1 LSTSATPNAHPQTLH
16 AIGDHRQARAGRR
29 MRQRFQSGGRLPEP
43 KRVLSWVYL
52 GRLCLA
58 GAIFMAAALVWKQAE
73 ANITLAA
80 SLVLVLAAAF
90 TAGSF
95 WYTHLANRRPGRG
108 YLYWQVIFDVLLVA
122 VVVHLTGG
130 PESDFVPLWMLVIVA
145 AAILLP
151 FVGGALIGVLV
162 SLLFFADIIWSTHTV
177 NASAVLQMV
186 LFSSVA
192 LATGYLGDRLRQTGA
207 VLGEVET
214 ELRLL
219 RLDTDDVLASIAT
232 GLITVDGAGRL
243 AFINPAAADLL
254 RIRASDWL
262 GRPFLA
268 KLDAV
273 APGLGRVIA
282 QSAATRTP
290 VRRFETDE
298 TDGMVFGVSTTL
310 IQRDEGALPSVTA
323 IFQDIT
329 ERKRMDQLKGRAERL
344 EAVAE
349 LSASLAH
356 EIKNPLASIRSA
368 TEQLTGDGIDAE
380 DRLVLGNLVVRES
393 DRLSRLLTEFID
405 FARARLRAAER
416 LDLARLVRHAV
427 DVVMAHP
434 QARGIDVSFSVDAD
448 AEDVAVHGDEDLLH
462 RAVLNLALN
471 AVQWAGQGGRVEVRV
486 DAVDTDLL
494 APRLGAARAVRIRV
508 SDTGPGVPEE
518 NAEHIFDPFFT
529 RRPGGTGLGLALV
542 QRAAEAHGGAVFVD
556 QARGDDWG
564 ATFVFYL
571 PALPEVAV
579 GGDADGLEVAVEAPH
594 PLA

>member
-1 LSTSATPNAHPQTLH
+1 
-16 AIGDHRQARAGRR
+16 
-29 MRQRFQSGGRLPEP
+29 MRERFAAGRLPQP
-43 KRVLSWVYL
+43 RRVLSWVYL

-58 GAIFMAAALVWKQAE
+58 GAIFVAAALVWKQAE
-73 ANITLAA
+73 AHVTLAA
-80 SLVLVLAAAF
+80 SLLLVLAAAF

-95 WYTHLANRRPGRG
+95 WYTHLAQHAPGRT
-108 YLYWQVIFDVLLVA
+108 YLYAQVLFDVALVA
-122 VVVHLTGG
+122 TVVHLTGG
-130 PESDFVPLWMLVIVA
+130 PESDFVPLFVLVIVA

-151 FVGGALIGVLV
+151 FVGGVLIGVLV
-162 SLLFFADIIWSTHTV
+162 SLLFLADIVLSTGTIA
-177 NASAVLQMV
+177 ASGILQIV
-186 LFSSVA
+186 LFAAVA
-192 LATGYLGDRLRQTGA
+192 LATGYLGDRLRHTGA

-254 RIRASDWL
+254 HIRASDWL

-282 QSAATRTP
+282 QSSATRTP

-298 TDGMVFGVSTTL
+298 TDVGMVFGVSTTL
-310 IQRDEGALPSVTA
+310 IQRDEGGPPSVTA

-329 ERKRMDQLKGRAERL
+329 ERKRMDQLRGRAERL

-368 TEQLTGDGIDAE
+368 TEQLAGEGIDAD
-380 DRLVLGNLVVRES
+380 DRVVLGGLVVRES

-405 FARARLRAAER
+405 FARAKLRAAER
-416 LDLARLVRHAV
+416 LDLARLVRHVV
-427 DVVMAHP
+427 DVVKAHP

-486 DAVDTDLL
+486 DAVDTDLM
-494 APRLGAARAVRIRV
+494 APRLGAAHAVRIRV

-542 QRAAEAHGGAVFVD
+542 QRAADAHGGAVFVD
-556 QARGDDWG
+556 QSRGDDWG
-564 ATFVFYL
+564 ATFAFYL
-571 PALPEVAV
+571 PALPDVAAGVEVTAAEDE
-579 GGDADGLEVAVEAPH
+579 G
-594 PLA
+594 

>member
-1 LSTSATPNAHPQTLH
+1 
-16 AIGDHRQARAGRR
+16 
-29 MRQRFQSGGRLPEP
+29 MRQRFQSGRLPEP
-43 KRVLSWVYL
+43 RRVLSWVYL

-58 GAIFMAAALVWKQAE
+58 GAIFMAAALVWKQAD
-73 ANITLAA
+73 ANVTLAA
-80 SLVLVLAAAF
+80 SLILVLAAAF

-95 WYTHLANRRPGRG
+95 WYTHLSNRRPGRG

-122 VVVHLTGG
+122 VVVHYTGG
-130 PESDFVPLWMLVIVA
+130 RDSDFVPLWMLVIVA

-151 FVGGALIGVLV
+151 FVGGVLIGVLV
-162 SLLFFADIIWSTHTV
+162 SLLFFADIVVSTHTLD
-177 NASAVLQMV
+177 ASAVLQMV
-186 LFSSVA
+186 LFGAVA

-282 QSAATRTP
+282 QSAEARTP
-290 VRRFETDE
+290 VRRYETDE
-298 TDGMVFGVSTTL
+298 TEGGMIFGVSTTL
-310 IQRDEGALPSVTA
+310 IQREEGGLPSVTA

-329 ERKRMDQLKGRAERL
+329 ERMRMDQLRGRAERL

-368 TEQLTGDGIDAE
+368 TEQLTGDGIDAD

-427 DVVMAHP
+427 DVVRAHP
-434 QARGIDVSFSVDAD
+434 QARGVDVSVSVDA
-448 AEDVAVHGDEDLLH
+448 ASELVAVHGDEDLLH

-471 AVQWAGQGGRVEVRV
+471 AVQWAGQGGKVEVRL
-486 DAVDTDLL
+486 DAVDTDLM
-494 APRLGAARAVRIRV
+494 APRLGAARAVRIHV

-542 QRAAEAHGGAVFVD
+542 QRAADAHGGAVFVD
-556 QARGDDWG
+556 QPRGDGWG
-564 ATFVFYL
+564 ATFAFYL
-571 PALPEVAV
+571 PALPAEEVHD
-579 GGDADGLEVAVEAPH
+579 DADGLEVAVRGPH

>member
-1 LSTSATPNAHPQTLH
+1 
-16 AIGDHRQARAGRR
+16 
-29 MRQRFQSGGRLPEP
+29 MRQRFSSGRLPEP

-58 GAIFMAAALVWKQAE
+58 GAIFTAAALVWNQAE

-80 SLVLVLAAAF
+80 SLILVLAAAF
-90 TAGSF
+90 TAWSF
-95 WYTHLANRRPGRG
+95 WYTHLANRRPARG
-108 YLYWQVIFDVLLVA
+108 YLYSQVVFDVLLVA
-122 VVVHLTGG
+122 VVVHFTGG
-130 PESDFVPLWMLVIVA
+130 PESDFVPLWVLVIVA

-151 FVGGALIGVLV
+151 FVGGVLIGVLV
-162 SLLFFADIIWSTHTV
+162 SLLFFADIVYSTHSV
-177 NASAVLQMV
+177 DASAILQIV
-186 LFSSVA
+186 LFAAVA

-232 GLITVDGAGRL
+232 GLITVDGVGRL

-282 QSAATRTP
+282 QSSETRTP

-310 IQRDEGALPSVTA
+310 IQRDEGGFPSVTA

-368 TEQLTGDGIDAE
+368 TEQLTGDGIDAD

-427 DVVMAHP
+427 DVVRAHP
-434 QARGIDVSFSVDAD
+434 QARGIDVAVVVDPA
-448 AEDVAVHGDEDLLH
+448 AEHAAVHGDEDLLH

-471 AVQWAGQGGRVEVRV
+471 AVQWAGQGGRVEIQV
-486 DAVDTDLL
+486 DAVDTDLM
-494 APRLGAARAVRIRV
+494 APRLGAAHAVRIHV

-542 QRAAEAHGGAVFVD
+542 QRAADAHGGAVFVD
-556 QARGDDWG
+556 QPRGDGWG
-564 ATFVFYL
+564 ATFAFYL
-571 PALPEVAV
+571 PVLPAEA
-579 GGDADGLEVAVEAPH
+579 EVEAGVDGT
-594 PLA
+594 ADQ

>member
-1 LSTSATPNAHPQTLH
+1 MEYFSAPTRIRGSFH
-16 AIGDHRQARAGRR
+16 AIGDFRQAGAGRR
-29 MRQRFQSGGRLPEP
+29 MNQRSSPERLPEP
-43 KRVLSWVYL
+43 RRVLSWVYL

-58 GAIFMAAALVWKQAE
+58 GAIFMAAALVWRQAE
-73 ANITLAA
+73 AEVTLAA
-80 SLVLVLAAAF
+80 SLLLVLAAAF
-90 TAGSF
+90 AAASF
-95 WYTHLANRRPGRG
+95 WYTHLTRHAPGRG
-108 YLYWQVIFDVLLVA
+108 YLYAQVLFDVAMVT

-130 PESDFVPLWMLVIVA
+130 PESDFVPLFVLVIVA

-151 FVGGALIGVLV
+151 FVGGVLIGVLV
-162 SLLFFADIIWSTHTV
+162 SLLFLADIVLSTGTV
-177 NASAVLQMV
+177 GASSILQIV
-186 LFSSVA
+186 LFSAVA
-192 LATGYLGDRLRQTGA
+192 LATGYLGDRLRHTGA

-282 QSAATRTP
+282 QSSATRTP

-310 IQRDEGALPSVTA
+310 IQRDEGGPPSVTA

-380 DRLVLGNLVVRES
+380 DRVVLGGLVVRES

-405 FARARLRAAER
+405 FARAKLRAAER
-416 LDLARLVRHAV
+416 LDLARVVRHAV

-434 QARGIDVSFSVDAD
+434 QARGIDVSFSVDAG
-448 AEDVAVHGDEDLLH
+448 AEHVAVHGDEDLLH

-542 QRAAEAHGGAVFVD
+542 QRAADAHGGAVFVD
-556 QARGDDWG
+556 QPRGDGWG

-571 PALPEVAV
+571 PALPA
-579 GGDADGLEVAVEAPH
+579 GPPPAAP
-594 PLA
+594 

>member
-1 LSTSATPNAHPQTLH
+1 
-16 AIGDHRQARAGRR
+16 
-29 MRQRFQSGGRLPEP
+29 MRQRFSSGRLPEP
-43 KRVLSWVYL
+43 RRVLSWVYL

-80 SLVLVLAAAF
+80 SLILVLAAAF

-95 WYTHLANRRPGRG
+95 WYTHLTNHKPGRG
-108 YLYWQVIFDVLLVA
+108 YLYWQVVFDVLLVSA
-122 VVVHLTGG
+122 VVHLTGG
-130 PESDFVPLWMLVIVA
+130 PDSDFVPLFVLVIVA

-151 FVGGALIGVLV
+151 FVGGVLIGVLV
-162 SLLFFADIIWSTHTV
+162 SLLFFADIVYSTHTV
-177 NASAVLQMV
+177 SASSILQIV
-186 LFSSVA
+186 LFAAVA

-282 QSAATRTP
+282 QSSETRTP

-298 TDGMVFGVSTTL
+298 TNGMVFGVSTTL
-310 IQRDEGALPSVTA
+310 IQRDEGGGLPSVTA

-329 ERKRMDQLKGRAERL
+329 ERKRMDQLRGRAERL

-368 TEQLTGDGIDAE
+368 TEQLTADGIDVE
-380 DRLVLGNLVVRES
+380 DRAVLGNLVVRES

-405 FARARLRAAER
+405 FARARMRAPER
-416 LDLARLVRHAV
+416 LDVARLVRHAV

-434 QARGIDVSFSVDAD
+434 QARGVNVAVVIDAA
-448 AEDVAVHGDEDLLH
+448 AEHVAVHGDEDLLH

-471 AVQWAGQGGRVEVRV
+471 AVQWAGQDGRVEVQV
-486 DAVDTDLL
+486 DVVATDLM

-542 QRAAEAHGGAVFVD
+542 QRAADAHGGAVFVD
-556 QARGDDWG
+556 QPRGDGWG
-564 ATFVFYL
+564 ATFAFYL
-571 PALPEVAV
+571 PALADQVAPSP
-579 GGDADGLEVAVEAPH
+579 GLA
-594 PLA
+594 

>member
-1 LSTSATPNAHPQTLH
+1 
-16 AIGDHRQARAGRR
+16 
-29 MRQRFQSGGRLPEP
+29 MRQRFSSGRLPEAR
-43 KRVLSWVYL
+43 RVLAWVYL

-58 GAIFMAAALVWKQAE
+58 GAIFTAAALVWKQAE

-80 SLVLVLAAAF
+80 SLILVLAAAF

-95 WYTHLANRRPGRG
+95 WYTHLTDHRPGRG
-108 YLYWQVIFDVLLVA
+108 YLYWQVVFDVLLVA
-122 VVVHLTGG
+122 VVVHYTGG

-151 FVGGALIGVLV
+151 FVGGVLIGVLV
-162 SLLFFADIIWSTHTV
+162 SLLFFADIVFTTHTV
-177 NASAVLQMV
+177 NPSAILQMV
-186 LFSSVA
+186 LFTSVA

-254 RIRASDWL
+254 GIRASDWL

-268 KLDAV
+268 KLDSV

-282 QSAATRTP
+282 QSTETRTP
-290 VRRFETDE
+290 VRRYETDE
-298 TDGMVFGVSTTL
+298 TEGGMVFGVSTTL
-310 IQRDEGALPSVTA
+310 IQRDEGRPSVTA

-368 TEQLTGDGIDAE
+368 TEQLTGDGIDAD
-380 DRLVLGNLVVRES
+380 DRVVLGNLVVRES

-405 FARARLRAAER
+405 FARAKLRAAER

-434 QARGIDVSFSVDAD
+434 QARGVEVTVSVDPA
-448 AEDVAVHGDEDLLH
+448 AEHAAVHGDEDLLH

-471 AVQWAGQGGRVEVRV
+471 AVQWAGQGGRVEVRL
-486 DAVDTDLL
+486 DAVDTDLM
-494 APRLGAARAVRIRV
+494 APRLGAARAVRIHV

-542 QRAAEAHGGAVFVD
+542 QRAADAHGGAVFVD
-556 QARGDDWG
+556 QARGDGWG
-564 ATFVFYL
+564 ATFAFYL
-571 PALPEVAV
+571 PSLPAEVA
-579 GGDADGLEVAVEAPH
+579 DGAEVAVESNPP
-594 PLA
+594 PLP

>member
-1 LSTSATPNAHPQTLH
+1 
-16 AIGDHRQARAGRR
+16 
-29 MRQRFQSGGRLPEP
+29 MRQRFSSGRLPEP
-43 KRVLSWVYL
+43 RRVLSWVYL

-58 GAIFMAAALVWKQAE
+58 GAIFMAAALVWKQAD

-80 SLVLVLAAAF
+80 SLILVLAAAF

-108 YLYWQVIFDVLLVA
+108 YLYWQVVFDVLLVA
-122 VVVHLTGG
+122 AVVHFTGG
-130 PESDFVPLWMLVIVA
+130 PESDFVPLWMLVIVS

-162 SLLFFADIIWSTHTV
+162 SLLFFADIVYSTHTV
-177 NASAVLQMV
+177 NAGSVLQIV
-186 LFSSVA
+186 LFAAVA

-282 QSAATRTP
+282 QSSETRIP
-290 VRRFETDE
+290 VRRYETDE
-298 TDGMVFGVSTTL
+298 TEGGMVFGVSTTL
-310 IQRDEGALPSVTA
+310 IQRDEGGPPSVTA

-368 TEQLTGDGIDAE
+368 TEQLTGDGIDAD

-434 QARGIDVSFSVDAD
+434 QARGVEVSVSVDA
-448 AEDVAVHGDEDLLH
+448 ASERVAVHGDEDLLH

-471 AVQWAGQGGRVEVRV
+471 AVQWAGQGGKVEVRL
-486 DAVDTDLL
+486 DAVDTDLM
-494 APRLGAARAVRIRV
+494 APRLGAARAVRIHV

-542 QRAAEAHGGAVFVD
+542 QRAADAHGGAVFVD
-556 QARGDDWG
+556 QPRGEGWG
-564 ATFVFYL
+564 ATFAFYL
-571 PALPEVAV
+571 PALPAEQT
-579 GGDADGLEVAVEAPH
+579 GEGADGLEVAVETEGP
-594 PLA
+594 PPPG

>member
-1 LSTSATPNAHPQTLH
+1 
-16 AIGDHRQARAGRR
+16 
-29 MRQRFQSGGRLPEP
+29 MRERFTAGRLPQP
-43 KRVLSWVYL
+43 RRVLAWVYL

-58 GAIFMAAALVWKQAE
+58 GAIFVAAALVWKQAE
-73 ANITLAA
+73 AHVTLAA
-80 SLVLVLAAAF
+80 SLLLVLAAAF

-95 WYTHLANRRPGRG
+95 WYTHLAQHAPGRA
-108 YLYWQVIFDVLLVA
+108 YLYAQVLFDVAMVA
-122 VVVHLTGG
+122 TVVHLTGG
-130 PESDFVPLWMLVIVA
+130 PESDFVPLFVLVIVA

-151 FVGGALIGVLV
+151 FLGGVLIGVLV
-162 SLLFFADIIWSTHTV
+162 SLLFFADIVLSTGTI
-177 NASAVLQMV
+177 AAGSILQIV
-186 LFSSVA
+186 LFAAVA
-192 LATGYLGDRLRQTGA
+192 LATGYLGDRLRHTGA

-254 RIRASDWL
+254 HIRASDWL

-282 QSAATRTP
+282 QSSATRTP
-290 VRRFETDE
+290 VRRYETDE
-298 TDGMVFGVSTTL
+298 TDAGMVFGVSTTL
-310 IQRDEGALPSVTA
+310 IQRDEGGPPSVTA

-329 ERKRMDQLKGRAERL
+329 ERKRMDQLRGRAERL

-368 TEQLTGDGIDAE
+368 TEQLAGEGIDAD
-380 DRLVLGNLVVRES
+380 DRVVLGGLVVRES

-405 FARARLRAAER
+405 FARAKLRAAER
-416 LDLARLVRHAV
+416 LDLARLVRHVV
-427 DVVMAHP
+427 DVVKAHP

-448 AEDVAVHGDEDLLH
+448 AEHVAVHGDEDLLH

-471 AVQWAGQGGRVEVRV
+471 AVQWAGQGGRVEVCV
-486 DAVDTDLL
+486 DAVDTDLM
-494 APRLGAARAVRIRV
+494 APRLGAAHAVRIRV

-542 QRAAEAHGGAVFVD
+542 QRAADAHGGAVFVD
-556 QARGDDWG
+556 QSRGDGWG
-564 ATFVFYL
+564 ATFAFYL
-571 PALPEVAV
+571 PALPEVAAGV
-579 GGDADGLEVAVEAPH
+579 DA
-594 PLA
+594 LAAEEGEQG

>member
-1 LSTSATPNAHPQTLH
+1 
-16 AIGDHRQARAGRR
+16 
-29 MRQRFQSGGRLPEP
+29 MRQRFSSGRLPEP
-43 KRVLSWVYL
+43 RRVLAWVYL

-58 GAIFMAAALVWKQAE
+58 GAIFMAAALVWKRAD

-80 SLVLVLAAAF
+80 TLILVLTAAF

-95 WYTHLANRRPGRG
+95 WYTHLTDHRPGRG
-108 YLYWQVIFDVLLVA
+108 YLYWQVVFDVLLVA
-122 VVVHLTGG
+122 SVVHLTGG
-130 PESDFVPLWMLVIVA
+130 PESDFVPLFVLVIVA

-151 FVGGALIGVLV
+151 FVGGVLIGILV
-162 SLLFFADIIWSTHTV
+162 SLLFFADIVYSTHTV
-177 NASAVLQMV
+177 SASSILQIV
-186 LFSSVA
+186 LFAAVA
-192 LATGYLGDRLRQTGA
+192 LSTGYLGDRLRQTGA

-282 QSAATRTP
+282 QSSETRTP

-310 IQRDEGALPSVTA
+310 IQRDEGGAPSVTA

-380 DRLVLGNLVVRES
+380 DRVVLGSLVVRES

-416 LDLARLVRHAV
+416 LDVARVVRHAV

-434 QARGIDVSFSVDAD
+434 QARGVK
-448 AEDVAVHGDEDLLH
+448 VAVDVDPAAEHTAVHADEDLLH

-471 AVQWAGQGGRVEVRV
+471 AVQWAGPGGKVEVQV
-486 DAVDTDLL
+486 DVVDTDLM
-494 APRLGAARAVRIRV
+494 APRLGAARAVRIHV
-508 SDTGPGVPEE
+508 SDTGPGVPEDE
-518 NAEHIFDPFFT
+518 AEHIFDPFVT
-529 RRPGGTGLGLALV
+529 QRPGGTGLGLALV
-542 QRAAEAHGGAVFVD
+542 QRAADAHGGAVFVD
-556 QARGDDWG
+556 QPRGEGWG
-564 ATFVFYL
+564 ATFAFYL
-571 PALPEVAV
+571 PALADKAEDEGREDGTGD
-579 GGDADGLEVAVEAPH
+579 GGAAESSAPA
-594 PLA
+594 PSPGS

>member
-1 LSTSATPNAHPQTLH
+1 
-16 AIGDHRQARAGRR
+16 
-29 MRQRFQSGGRLPEP
+29 MRQRFSAGRLPEP
-43 KRVLSWVYL
+43 RRVLSWVYL

-58 GAIFMAAALVWKQAE
+58 GAIFTAAAVVWKRAE

-80 SLVLVLAAAF
+80 SLILVMAAAF

-108 YLYWQVIFDVLLVA
+108 YLYWQVVFDVLLVA
-122 VVVHLTGG
+122 VVVHFTGG
-130 PESDFVPLWMLVIVA
+130 PESDFVPLWVLVIVA

-151 FVGGALIGVLV
+151 FVGGVLIGVLV
-162 SLLFFADIIWSTHTV
+162 SLLFFADIVYSTHTV
-177 NASAVLQMV
+177 DASAVLQIV
-186 LFSSVA
+186 LFAAVA

-282 QSAATRTP
+282 QSSETRTP

-310 IQRDEGALPSVTA
+310 IQREEGGLPSVTA

-368 TEQLTGDGIDAE
+368 TEQLTGDGIDAD

-427 DVVMAHP
+427 DVVRAHP
-434 QARGIDVSFSVDAD
+434 QARGVDVAVAVDPA
-448 AEDVAVHGDEDLLH
+448 AEHAAVHGDEDLLH

-471 AVQWAGQGGRVEVRV
+471 AVQWAGQGGRVEIQVT
-486 DAVDTDLL
+486 AVDTDLM
-494 APRLGAARAVRIRV
+494 APRLGAARAVRIHV

-542 QRAAEAHGGAVFVD
+542 QRAADAHGGAVFVD
-556 QARGDDWG
+556 QPRGDGWG
-564 ATFVFYL
+564 ATFAFYL
-571 PALPEVAV
+571 PVLPAEAAD
-579 GGDADGLEVAVEAPH
+579 GQADGLEVAVKGGRPH
-594 PLA
+594 PLV

>member
-1 LSTSATPNAHPQTLH
+1 
-16 AIGDHRQARAGRR
+16 
-29 MRQRFQSGGRLPEP
+29 MRQRFSAGRLPEAR
-43 KRVLSWVYL
+43 RVLSWVYL

-58 GAIFMAAALVWKQAE
+58 GAIFMAAALVWKQAD
-73 ANITLAA
+73 ADITLAA
-80 SLVLVLAAAF
+80 SLILVLAAAF

-95 WYTHLANRRPGRG
+95 WYTHLTNHKPGRG
-108 YLYWQVIFDVLLVA
+108 YLYWQVVFDVLLVA

-130 PESDFVPLWMLVIVA
+130 PESDFVPLWMLVIVS

-162 SLLFFADIIWSTHTV
+162 SLLFFADIVLTTHTV
-177 NASAVLQMV
+177 TASAILQMV
-186 LFSSVA
+186 LFASVA

-282 QSAATRTP
+282 QSTETRTP
-290 VRRFETDE
+290 VRRYETDE
-298 TDGMVFGVSTTL
+298 TEGGMVFGVSTTL
-310 IQRDEGALPSVTA
+310 IQRDEGGRPSVTA

-368 TEQLTGDGIDAE
+368 TEQLTGDGIDAD
-380 DRLVLGNLVVRES
+380 DRVVLGNLVVRES

-405 FARARLRAAER
+405 FARAKLRAAER

-434 QARGIDVSFSVDAD
+434 QARGVAVSVTVDPA
-448 AEDVAVHGDEDLLH
+448 AEHVDVHGDEDLLH

-471 AVQWAGQGGRVEVRV
+471 AVQWAGQGGKVEVRL
-486 DAVDTDLL
+486 DAVDTDLM
-494 APRLGAARAVRIRV
+494 APRLGAARAVRIHV

-542 QRAAEAHGGAVFVD
+542 QRAADAHGGAVFVD
-556 QARGDDWG
+556 QPREGWG
-564 ATFVFYL
+564 ATFAFYL
-571 PALPEVAV
+571 PALPAQAPGEE
-579 GGDADGLEVAVEAPH
+579 DADGLEVAVDQEDPDRQG
-594 PLA
+594 

>member
-1 LSTSATPNAHPQTLH
+1 
-16 AIGDHRQARAGRR
+16 
-29 MRQRFQSGGRLPEP
+29 MRQRFSSGRLPEP
-43 KRVLSWVYL
+43 RRVLSWVYL

-58 GAIFMAAALVWKQAE
+58 GAIFVAAALVWKQAE
-73 ANITLAA
+73 ANVTLAA
-80 SLVLVLAAAF
+80 SLILVLVAAF

-108 YLYWQVIFDVLLVA
+108 YLYWQVVFDVLLVA

-151 FVGGALIGVLV
+151 FVGGVLIGVLV
-162 SLLFFADIIWSTHTV
+162 SLLFFADIVFSTHTIT
-177 NASAVLQMV
+177 ASALLQIV
-186 LFSSVA
+186 LFGAVA

-282 QSAATRTP
+282 QSAETRTP

-298 TDGMVFGVSTTL
+298 TDGGMVFGVSTTL
-310 IQRDEGALPSVTA
+310 IQREEGGDPSVTA

-368 TEQLTGDGIDAE
+368 TEQLTGEGIDAD

-434 QARGIDVSFSVDAD
+434 QARGVDVSVSVDA
-448 AEDVAVHGDEDLLH
+448 ASELVAVHGDEDLLH

-471 AVQWAGQGGRVEVRV
+471 AVQWAGQGGRVEVRL
-486 DAVDTDLL
+486 DAVDTDLM
-494 APRLGAARAVRIRV
+494 APRLGAARAVRIHV

-542 QRAAEAHGGAVFVD
+542 QRAADAHGGAVFVD
-556 QARGDDWG
+556 QPRGDGWG
-564 ATFVFYL
+564 ATFAFYL
-571 PALPEVAV
+571 PALPAEE
-579 GGDADGLEVAVEAPH
+579 ADGPEVAVEDPH

>member
-1 LSTSATPNAHPQTLH
+1 
-16 AIGDHRQARAGRR
+16 
-29 MRQRFQSGGRLPEP
+29 MRERFSSNRLPEP
-43 KRVLSWVYL
+43 RRVLAWVYL

-58 GAIFMAAALVWKQAE
+58 GAIFVAAALVWRQAE
-73 ANITLAA
+73 AGTTLTA
-80 SLVLVLAAAF
+80 SLLLVAAAAF

-95 WYTHLANRRPGRG
+95 WYTHLTQHTPGRA
-108 YLYWQVIFDVLLVA
+108 YHYAQVLFDVAMVA

-130 PESDFVPLWMLVIVA
+130 PESEFVPLFVLVIVA

-151 FVGGALIGVLV
+151 FVGGVLIGVLV
-162 SLLFFADIIWSTHTV
+162 SLLFVADIILSRGTIA
-177 NASAVLQMV
+177 ASGILQVL
-186 LFSSVA
+186 LFAAVA

-282 QSAATRTP
+282 QSGATRTP

-310 IQRDEGALPSVTA
+310 IQREGGPPSVTA

-368 TEQLTGDGIDAE
+368 TEQLTADAIDAE
-380 DRLVLGNLVVRES
+380 DRAVLGNLVVRES

-405 FARARLRAAER
+405 FARARMRAAER

-427 DVVMAHP
+427 DVVKAHP
-434 QARGIDVSFSVDAD
+434 HARGVTLAVDVDA
-448 AEDVAVHGDEDLLH
+448 AARDVAVQGDEDLLH
-462 RAVLNLALN
+462 RAILNLALN
-471 AVQWAGQGGRVEVRV
+471 AVQWAGQGGSVEVRLE
-486 DAVDTDLL
+486 AVDTDLL
-494 APRLGAARAVRIRV
+494 APSLGAARAVRVWV
-508 SDTGPGVPEE
+508 SDTGPGVPVGD
-518 NAEHIFDPFFT
+518 AEHIFDPFFT
-529 RRPGGTGLGLALV
+529 GRPGGTGLGLALV
-542 QRAAEAHGGAVFVD
+542 QRAADAHGGAVFVD
-556 QARGDDWG
+556 QPREGFG
-564 ATFVFYL
+564 STFAFYL
-571 PALPEVAV
+571 PVLGE
-579 GGDADGLEVAVEAPH
+579 GDAAVMEGEDEAQ
-594 PLA
+594 A

>member
-1 LSTSATPNAHPQTLH
+1 LTARVRRSTIPVRFPGTGTNAHPQTLH
-16 AIGDHRQARAGRR
+16 AIGDLQQARAGRR
-29 MRQRFQSGGRLPEP
+29 MKQRFSSGRLPEP
-43 KRVLSWVYL
+43 RRVLSWVYL

-58 GAIFMAAALVWKQAE
+58 AAIFMAAALVWKQAE

-80 SLVLVLAAAF
+80 SLILVMAAAF

-108 YLYWQVIFDVLLVA
+108 YLYWQVVFDVLLVA

-130 PESDFVPLWMLVIVA
+130 PDSDFVPLWMLVIVA

-151 FVGGALIGVLV
+151 FVGGVLIGVLV
-162 SLLFFADIIWSTHTV
+162 SLLFFADIVWSTHTV

-186 LFSSVA
+186 LFASVA

-273 APGLGRVIA
+273 AP
-282 QSAATRTP
+282 
-290 VRRFETDE
+290 RRFETDE
-298 TDGMVFGVSTTL
+298 TDGGMVFGVSTTL
-310 IQRDEGALPSVTA
+310 IQRDEGGLPSVTA

-368 TEQLTGDGIDAE
+368 TEQLTGDGIDAD

-434 QARGIDVSFSVDAD
+434 QARGVDVSVSVDA
-448 AEDVAVHGDEDLLH
+448 ASELVAVHGDEDLLH

-471 AVQWAGQGGRVEVRV
+471 AVQWAGQGGKVEVRL
-486 DAVDTDLL
+486 DAVDTDLM
-494 APRLGAARAVRIRV
+494 APRLGAARAVRIHV

-542 QRAAEAHGGAVFVD
+542 QRAADAHGGAVFVD
-556 QARGDDWG
+556 QPRGDGWG
-564 ATFVFYL
+564 ATFAFYL
-571 PALPEVAV
+571 PALPAEE
-579 GGDADGLEVAVEAPH
+579 ADGLEVAVEDPH

>member
-1 LSTSATPNAHPQTLH
+1 
-16 AIGDHRQARAGRR
+16 
-29 MRQRFQSGGRLPEP
+29 MRQRFSAGRLPEP
-43 KRVLSWVYL
+43 RRVLSWVYL

-58 GAIFMAAALVWKQAE
+58 GAIFTAAALVWNQAE

-80 SLVLVLAAAF
+80 SLILVLAAAF

-108 YLYWQVIFDVLLVA
+108 YLYWQVVFDVLLVA
-122 VVVHLTGG
+122 VVVHFTGG
-130 PESDFVPLWMLVIVA
+130 PESDFVPLWVLVIVA

-151 FVGGALIGVLV
+151 FVGGVLIGVLV
-162 SLLFFADIIWSTHTV
+162 SLLFFADIVYSTHTV
-177 NASAVLQMV
+177 DASAILQIV
-186 LFSSVA
+186 LFAAVA

-282 QSAATRTP
+282 QSSETRTP

-310 IQRDEGALPSVTA
+310 IQRDEGGLPSVTA

-368 TEQLTGDGIDAE
+368 TEQLTGEGIDAD

-427 DVVMAHP
+427 DVVRAHP
-434 QARGIDVSFSVDAD
+434 QARGVDVAVAVDPA
-448 AEDVAVHGDEDLLH
+448 AEHAAVHGDEDLLH

-471 AVQWAGQGGRVEVRV
+471 AVQWAGQGGRVEIQV
-486 DAVDTDLL
+486 DAVDTDLM
-494 APRLGAARAVRIRV
+494 APRLGAARAVRIHV

-542 QRAAEAHGGAVFVD
+542 QRAADAHGGAVFVD
-556 QARGDDWG
+556 QPRGEGWG
-564 ATFVFYL
+564 ATFAFYL
-571 PALPEVAV
+571 PVLPAEE
-579 GGDADGLEVAVEAPH
+579 GDEDAGGLEVAVKAGDPH

>member
-1 LSTSATPNAHPQTLH
+1 V
-16 AIGDHRQARAGRR
+16 RE
-29 MRQRFQSGGRLPEP
+29 RFSSNRLPEP
-43 KRVLSWVYL
+43 RRVLAWVYL
-52 GRLCLA
+52 GRLCLV
-58 GAIFMAAALVWKQAE
+58 GAIFVAAALVWRQAE
-73 ANITLAA
+73 AGTTLTA
-80 SLVLVLAAAF
+80 SLLLVLAAAF
-90 TAGSF
+90 TAFSF
-95 WYTHLANRRPGRG
+95 WYTHLTHHAAGRNF
-108 YLYWQVIFDVLLVA
+108 LYAQVLFDMALVA

-130 PESDFVPLWMLVIVA
+130 PESEFVPLFVLVIVA

-151 FVGGALIGVLV
+151 FVGGVLIGAMV
-162 SLLFFADIIWSTHTV
+162 SLLFVTDSVLSKGTIGASGILQVLLFA
-177 NASAVLQMV
+177 A
-186 LFSSVA
+186 VA

-207 VLGEVET
+207 VLGAVET

-282 QSAATRTP
+282 QSSATRTP

-310 IQRDEGALPSVTA
+310 IQRDEGGPSSVTA

-329 ERKRMDQLKGRAERL
+329 ERKRMDQLRGRAERL

-368 TEQLTGDGIDAE
+368 TEQLTADGIDAE
-380 DRLVLGNLVVRES
+380 DRAVLGNLVVRES

-405 FARARLRAAER
+405 FARAKMRAAER

-427 DVVMAHP
+427 DVVRAHP
-434 QARGIDVSFSVDAD
+434 QARGMEVTVEVDAD
-448 AEDVAVHGDEDLLH
+448 ARDVSVQGDEDLLH
-462 RAVLNLALN
+462 RAILNLALN
-471 AVQWAGQGGRVEVRV
+471 AVQWAGQGGRVEVRM

-494 APRLGAARAVRIRV
+494 APRLGAARAVRVWV
-508 SDTGPGVPEE
+508 SDTGPGVPDE

-542 QRAAEAHGGAVFVD
+542 QRAADAHGGAVFVD
-556 QARGDDWG
+556 QPREGFG
-564 ATFVFYL
+564 STFAFYL
-571 PALPEVAV
+571 PVLPEAGAPGPAV
-579 GGDADGLEVAVEAPH
+579 DDVEPE
-594 PLA
+594 

>member
-1 LSTSATPNAHPQTLH
+1 
-16 AIGDHRQARAGRR
+16 
-29 MRQRFQSGGRLPEP
+29 MQRFPAGRLPEP
-43 KRVLSWVYL
+43 RRVLSWVYL

-58 GAIFMAAALVWKQAE
+58 GAIFMAAALVWKQA
-73 ANITLAA
+73 ASNITLAA
-80 SLVLVLAAAF
+80 SLLLVLAAAF

-95 WYTHLANRRPGRG
+95 WYTHLTAHRPGRG
-108 YLYWQVIFDVLLVA
+108 YLYAQVVFDVLLVT

-130 PESDFVPLWMLVIVA
+130 PQSDFVPLFVLVIVA

-151 FVGGALIGVLV
+151 FVGGVLIGVLV
-162 SLLFFADIIWSTHTV
+162 SLLFFADIVFSTHRV
-177 NASAVLQMV
+177 DASAVLQIV
-186 LFSSVA
+186 LFAAVA

-273 APGLGRVIA
+273 APGLGRVID
-282 QSAATRTP
+282 QSTETRTP

-298 TDGMVFGVSTTL
+298 TEAGMVFGVSTTL
-310 IQRDEGALPSVTA
+310 IQRDEGARPSVTA

-368 TEQLTGDGIDAE
+368 TEQLTGDGIDAD
-380 DRLVLGNLVVRES
+380 DRMVLGNLVVRES

-405 FARARLRAAER
+405 FARAKLRAAER

-434 QARGIDVSFSVDAD
+434 QARGVEVSMTVDAA
-448 AEDVAVHGDEDLLH
+448 AEHAAVHGDEDLLH

-471 AVQWAGQGGRVEVRV
+471 AVQWAGQAGRVEVRV

-542 QRAAEAHGGAVFVD
+542 QRAADAHGGAVFVD
-556 QARGDDWG
+556 QPRGDGWG
-564 ATFVFYL
+564 ATFAFYL
-571 PALPEVAV
+571 PALPDE
-579 GGDADGLEVAVEAPH
+579 DADGLEIAVELEERPSPA
-594 PLA
+594 A